1 MSKPF
6 LQDAF
11 SLRGRRN
18 RKSFLIGALMFWSI
32 GVFFLGFGAWIL
44 GLVSGGEL
52 RLEARANIYN
62 SITMISGLVLTLAAF
77 LFFAQIYIVQVPQ
90 RLRDVGF
97 SGWWAFLPLTFLILG
112 RTLTGAQYTEGW
124 TASMTINLLIFVALV
139 LYPGTRGENRYGPD
153 PLLPV
158 NYDEKNSYPVQFSV
172 ENKSSEENNSNG
184 FFSKLGKRT
193 RLVLF
198 GCIIWLVIVLVYV
211 FLFTPYGRYMSYSE
225 TNHMLSVMFLPTFAI
240 GGLYWIYER
249 FVR

>member
-97 SGWWAFLPLTFLILG
+97 SGWWAFLPLTFLIL
-112 RTLTGAQYTEGW
+112 
-124 TASMTINLLIFVALV
+124 
-139 LYPGTRGENRYGPD
+139 
-153 PLLPV
+153 
-158 NYDEKNSYPVQFSV
+158 
-172 ENKSSEENNSNG
+172 
-184 FFSKLGKRT
+184 
-193 RLVLF
+193 
-198 GCIIWLVIVLVYV
+198 
-211 FLFTPYGRYMSYSE
+211 
-225 TNHMLSVMFLPTFAI
+225 
-240 GGLYWIYER
+240 
-249 FVR
+249 